1 MPLHSPIRA
10 WIDDLA
16 AALRLLTR
24 IPLPRG
30 LPADA
35 DWARATRAYPLA
47 GLAVGLGGGL
57 VFLLAASLGLPV
69 PIAALLALAATI
81 ALSGALHED
90 GLADVA
96 DGFGGGR
103 DRERKLA
110 IMRDSRIGTY
120 GVLALVLS
128 VGLRATALVALGA
141 GPAVLAAL
149 LTAHALARGV
159 LPTVMFLLPLARQDG
174 LAAATGKPRGR
185 DVLSALAIAVAVAAI
200 ALGPSAGLALLAIA
214 LVLTG
219 ALAWLA
225 RRQVGGY
232 TGDVLGAVAQSVETA
247 VLLTLVTMT

>member
-1 MPLHSPIRA
+1 MPLASPIRA

-47 GLAVGLGGGL
+47 GLAVGLGGAL
-57 VFLLAASLGLPV
+57 VFLAAGDLGLPV
-69 PIAALLALAATI
+69 PITALLALGATI

-120 GVLALVLS
+120 GVLALLLS
-128 VGLRATALVALGA
+128 VGLRAAALAALA
-141 GPAVLAAL
+141 TGPAVLAAL
-149 LTAHALARGV
+149 LAAHALARGV
-159 LPTVMFLLPLARQDG
+159 LPTVMVLLPLARQDG

-185 DVLSALAIAVAVAAI
+185 DVLTALVLAGAVAVL
-200 ALGPSAGLALLAIA
+200 ALGPSVGLALLGVAV
-214 LVLTG
+214 VLAG
-219 ALAWLA
+219 AVAWLA

-232 TGDVLGAVAQSVETA
+232 TGDVLGAVAQFVETA